1 MQQLIQ
7 IHPKDNVAVAT
18 AEIAADVKVLG
29 ITSREPIPFGHKLAL
44 RGIAAGEAVVKYGY
58 PIGRAK
64 RDIAAGEWVHTHNL
78 ATALDETPV
87 YRYKETTQADV
98 PSAAPLTFLGYENA
112 DGSAGI
118 RNEIWILPTVGCVN
132 KTAERLCSEANRR
145 FASLVGEPV
154 TFAAFPHP
162 YGCSQMG
169 EDETNTQKLLAA
181 LACHP
186 NAAGVLLLS
195 LGCENNN
202 LSAFLPFLGDYDPAR
217 VKTLVTQ
224 DSPDE
229 IAEGMAL
236 LEELAVRAS
245 RRTRVPIAAGRLVVG
260 YKCGGSDAFSGIT
273 ANPLCGRLTELLR
286 LQGARA
292 ILTEVPEMFGAE
304 TVLMQRAVSREVFDE
319 IVNMVEEF
327 KAYYLRNGQVVYENP
342 SPGNKAGG
350 ITTLEE
356 KSLGCIQKGGT
367 VPVTAVLDYAKPCE
381 SAGLN
386 LLTGPGNDIVSC
398 TNLTASGAH
407 LILFTTGRGT
417 PLGAPVPT
425 LKISTN
431 SALAQKKPGWID
443 FDAGEVLTGGSLDGA
458 AQDLLAQVLSVASGQ
473 SCKNEKNGYRE
484 IAIFKNGVTL

>member
-1 MQQLIQ
+1 MPQLIQ
-7 IHPKDNVAVAT
+7 IHSKDNVAVAT
-18 AEIAADVKVLG
+18 AEIAADTAALG
-29 ITSREPIPFGHKLAL
+29 VTAREAVPFGHKLAL
-44 RGIAAGEAVVKYGY
+44 CGIAAGEAVVKYGY

-64 RDIAAGEWVHTHNL
+64 RDISAGEWVHTHNL
-78 ATALDETPV
+78 ATALDGTPT
-87 YRYKETTQADV
+87 YLYKEAVQEDIPAT
-98 PSAAPLTFLGYENA
+98 APMTFLGYENA
-112 DGSAGI
+112 DGSVGI
-118 RNEIWILPTVGCVN
+118 RSEIWILPTVGCVN
-132 KTAERLCSEANRR
+132 KTAERLCAEANRR
-145 FASLVGEPV
+145 FASLPGEPV

-169 EDETNTQKLLAA
+169 EDESNTQKLLAA
-181 LACHP
+181 LARHP

-224 DSPDE
+224 DSLDE
-229 IAEGMAL
+229 IAEGL
-236 LEELAVRAS
+236 SILEGLAVRAS
-245 RRTRVPIAAGRLVVG
+245 ERKRVPIAAGRLVVG
-260 YKCGGSDAFSGIT
+260 CKCGGSDAFSGIT

-304 TVLMQRAVSREVFDE
+304 TVLMQRAVNKDVFDG
-319 IVNMVEEF
+319 IVKMVEDF
-327 KAYYLRNGQVVYENP
+327 KAYCIRNNQVVYENP

-367 VPVTAVLDYAKPCE
+367 VPVTAVLDYAQPCE

-443 FDAGEVLTGGSLDGA
+443 FDAGEILNGGSLDGA
-458 AQDLLAQVLSVASGQ
+458 AQELLAQVLAVASGQ
-473 SCKNEKNGYRE
+473 PCKNEENGYRE